1 MNMKRVTLLTIALL
15 PVITGNV
22 AAETFHVAQGQAASD
37 ENPGTVDRPW
47 NTISKA
53 AETLEPGDTVVIHAG
68 TYRECVKPPR
78 SGSESKPITYA
89 AEEGEE
95 VVISGA
101 DIVTG
106 WTPAGKGLWK
116 KTPWTYRFPTHPN
129 DDFHRLIGRCE
140 QVIADGQ
147 LLKQVALVS
156 EMKPDTFCAIPDEKT
171 LYVRLKDDADPNQ
184 RLIEASVR
192 PLCFGLGW
200 GDEPVDHIHVHGLT
214 IRHAANKA
222 QYGALYAKGDHWL
235 IEDCTCEWTNGNG
248 LTFRGNDVTLR
259 RVHSHHNGQQ
269 GAGGSGRGFLLE
281 DVVFD
286 HNNLKGFDKGWE
298 AGAMKIAHARDGI
311 LRRCRAEANDGNAF
325 WFDIDVRDVVV
336 EDCTAVDNAQSGIFV
351 EISGGFQIR
360 NNLCIRNG
368 LDGNW
373 GRGGITV
380 AESDHCTIEH
390 NTCVLNATGI
400 SIREQGPRTF
410 KGIDGNLVSYH
421 VHDLVIRH
429 NICALNTQYQ
439 IGYWYDN
446 PFFGPH
452 PSGNDIATAEI
463 YDPDKASIRLD
474 HNLYWFREGQQLA
487 LFGVPWR
494 SKHRKYTDL
503 SAWQKD
509 REQDTGSV
517 WADPRFANPDG
528 DAWQVL
534 PGSPALPI
542 RAGRDGSR

>member
-1 MNMKRVTLLTIALL
+1 MRL
-15 PVITGNV
+15 
-22 AAETFHVAQGQAASD
+22 
-37 ENPGTVDRPW
+37 
-47 NTISKA
+47 
-53 AETLEPGDTVVIHAG
+53 
-68 TYRECVKPPR
+68 
-78 SGSESKPITYA
+78 
-89 AEEGEE
+89 
-95 VVISGA
+95 
-101 DIVTG
+101 
-106 WTPAGKGLWK
+106 
-116 KTPWTYRFPTHPN
+116 N
-129 DDFHRLIGRCE
+129 D
-140 QVIADGQ
+140 V
-147 LLKQVALVS
+147 
-156 EMKPDTFCAIPDEKT
+156 
-171 LYVRLKDDADPNQ
+171 ADPIQ
-184 RLIEASVR
+184 RLMEASVR

-200 GDEPVDHIHVHGLT
+200 GDEPVDHIHVRGLT

-248 LTFRGNDVTLR
+248 LTFRGDGVTFR

-281 DVVFD
+281 DVAFN

-311 LRRCRAEANDGNAF
+311 VRRCRAEANDGNAF

-360 NNLCIRNG
+360 NNLCVRNG
-368 LDGNW
+368 LDGKW
-373 GRGGITV
+373 GRGGIAV

-410 KGIDGNLVSYH
+410 KGIDGNFVSYH

-429 NICALNTQYQ
+429 NICALNAQYQ

-452 PSGNDIATAEI
+452 PSGGEKATGEV
-463 YDPDKASIRLD
+463 YDPDKALIRLD
-474 HNLYWFREGQQLA
+474 RNLYWCREGQQLA
-487 LFGVPWR
+487 LCGVPWR

-503 SAWQKD
+503 SAWQED
-509 REQDTGSV
+509 RDQDTDSV
-517 WADPRFANPDG
+517 LADPRFANPDT
-528 DAWQVL
+528 DDWEVL

-542 RAGRDGSR
+542 MAGQTGSR